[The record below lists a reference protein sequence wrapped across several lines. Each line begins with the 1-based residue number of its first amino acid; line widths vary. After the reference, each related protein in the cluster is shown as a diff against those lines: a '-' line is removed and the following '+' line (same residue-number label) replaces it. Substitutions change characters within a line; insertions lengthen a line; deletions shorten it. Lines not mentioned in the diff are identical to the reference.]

1 MSADGI
7 VVKPVQNPTCPK
19 CGAALPEAEPLSEV
33 TCPACGETV
42 MTPGMLAGKYRLTRR
57 IGAGGMGAVY
67 EALDEGLERKVAVK
81 VILKEKAA
89 EDPDFLTNFKK
100 EAVAASRFQ
109 DAHIVSIYDSGEEAG
124 QPYLVMELVEPDSL
138 DRMMKSGPVMPGTVL
153 NVGRQIAQGLKA
165 AADVGMVHGDV
176 KPENI
181 LINDKREAK
190 LADFGIA
197 ALMGAHAAANN
208 EVWGTPYY
216 IAPETLRKQKVDFRA
231 DIYSLGGT
239 LYHAI
244 AGVPPFEGADA
255 VEVMKGRLVGPAR
268 PLRQLAPSCPEGIEK
283 IIMRM
288 LEAEPARR
296 YPNYSALLN
305 DMDKELRAVK
315 SQIGGGKR
323 IVLKGAVS
331 PSRPM
336 PVVTNPNAPLVPEA
350 EEKPGMSVG
359 MLVGLGAGVFA
370 LIAVIIGVVLFIALG
385 GEEEAAQAK
394 SAAGTPAAAAP
405 AVVDP
410 AEQQRAAD
418 LEALVALSEGAVK
431 RAGDLSKGA
440 KDTETAIKRLAG
452 ELRKVTLPE
461 NESWL
466 EPAEGEAPNEVYK
479 ALQALYVRQQAIAAA
494 ADQAESA
501 RKAIDGER
509 AKAEAPEATPEAVAA
524 ALQAAQKADKECAKA
539 VKPALADLKTFQT
552 LEKTWQPLLAQATA
566 AHKAALEAQAKAEE
580 AARQEEERQAE
591 EARRREAIAREV
603 ESVTVAENR
612 ITVTRPLDRFRIED
626 ALEAF
631 KRTCDPANL
640 KSQEAKAAAQTV
652 LDRIGALQT
661 FQTWVVK
668 SATDGKLSAY
678 GITAADAK
686 GVTIHGTVLTWED
699 FATKNAGQMTAGRLI
714 HGSIADEA
722 GARAAGL
729 DRPSERAQVALG
741 AYLFLNRYCGDLLSR
756 SAFLRNTSEAL
767 RNAVRAVPTAAKTL
781 ERVDPSSAAAE
792 GEGEAAET
800 ESAE

>member
-7 VVKPVQNPTCPK
+7 IAKPVQNPLCPK
-19 CGAALPEAEPLSEV
+19 CGAALPEAEPLTDV
-33 TCPACGETV
+33 VCPACGETV
-42 MTPGMLAGKYRLTRR
+42 MAPGMLAGKYRLTRR

-153 NVGRQIAQGLKA
+153 NVGSQIAQGLKA
-165 AADVGMVHGDV
+165 AADAGMVHGDV

-255 VEVMKGRLVGPAR
+255 VEVMKGRLMGPAR
-268 PLRQLAPSCPEGIEK
+268 PLRQLAPGCPEGIEK

-288 LEAEPARR
+288 LEADPARR
-296 YPNYSALLN
+296 YPNYGALIS
-305 DMDKELRAVK
+305 DMEKELRAVK

-323 IVLKGAVS
+323 IVLKGATS

-359 MLVGLGAGVFA
+359 MLVG
-370 LIAVIIGVVLFIALG
+370 IGVGAVAFLAIIVGAVLFVALG
-385 GEEEAAQAK
+385 GEDESAPKK
-394 SAAGTPAAAAP
+394 SEAAAP

-410 AEQQRAAD
+410 AEVQRTAD

-431 RAGDLSKGA
+431 RVGDLSKGA
-440 KDTETAIKRLAG
+440 KDAEAAIKRLAG

-466 EPAEGEAPNEVYK
+466 EPAEGEAPNEVYA
-479 ALQALYVRQQAIAAA
+479 ALQTLYVRQKAIAAA
-494 ADQAESA
+494 AEQAEAA

-509 AKAEAPEATPEAVAA
+509 VKAEAPDATPEAVAA
-524 ALQAAQKADKECAKA
+524 ALQAAQKADKDCAAA
-539 VKPALADLKTFQT
+539 VKSALADIKAFQSI
-552 LEKTWQPLLAQATA
+552 EKAWVPLIAQAA
-566 AHKAALEAQAKAEE
+566 SAHLAALEAQAKAEE
-580 AARQEEERQAE
+580 ATRQEEARQAE
-591 EARRREAIAREV
+591 EARRREEIAREV

-612 ITVTRPLDRFRIED
+612 ITVTRPIDRFRPED

-631 KRTCDPANL
+631 KRVCDPAKL
-640 KSQEAKAAAQTV
+640 KSKEAKAAAQTV
-652 LDRIGALQT
+652 QDRIGALKD
-661 FQTWVVK
+661 FQDWIVK
-668 SATDGKLSAY
+668 SAAAGKLSAY
-678 GITAADAK
+678 GITAADTK
-686 GVTIHGTVLTWED
+686 GVTIHGTTLTWED
-699 FATKNAGQMTAGRLI
+699 FATKNAGQMAAGRLI
-714 HGSIADEA
+714 HGSLADEA

-741 AYLFLNRYCGDLLSR
+741 AYLFLNRYCGELLSR
-756 SAFLRNTSEAL
+756 SAFLRNTSDSL
-767 RNAVRAVPTAAKTL
+767 LTAVRAVSSAAKML
-781 ERVDPSSAAAE
+781 ERVDPSTAAAE
-792 GEGEAAET
+792 GAGEAEAT
-800 ESAE
+800 E

>member
-7 VVKPVQNPTCPK
+7 IAKPVQNPLCPK
-19 CGAALPEAEPLSEV
+19 CGAALPEAEPLTDV
-33 TCPACGETV
+33 VCPACGETV
-42 MTPGMLAGKYRLTRR
+42 MAPGMLAGKYRLTRR

-138 DRMMKSGPVMPGTVL
+138 DRMMKAGPVMPGTVL
-153 NVGRQIAQGLKA
+153 NVGSQIAQGLKA

-255 VEVMKGRLVGPAR
+255 VEVMKGRLMGPAR
-268 PLRQLAPSCPEGIEK
+268 PLRQLAPGCPEGIEK

-359 MLVGLGAGVFA
+359 MLVG
-370 LIAVIIGVVLFIALG
+370 IGVGAVAFLAIIVGAVLFVALG
-385 GEEEAAQAK
+385 GEDEAAPKK
-394 SAAGTPAAAAP
+394 SEAAAP

-410 AEQQRAAD
+410 AEVQRTAD

-431 RAGDLSKGA
+431 RVGDLSKGA
-440 KDTETAIKRLAG
+440 KDAEAAIKRLAG

-466 EPAEGEAPNEVYK
+466 EPAEGEAPNEVYA
-479 ALQALYVRQQAIAAA
+479 ALQTLYVRQKAIAAA
-494 ADQAESA
+494 ADQAEAA

-509 AKAEAPEATPEAVAA
+509 VKAEAPDATPEAVAA
-524 ALQAAQKADKECAKA
+524 ALQAAQKADKDCAAA
-539 VKPALADLKTFQT
+539 VKSALADIKAFQSI
-552 LEKTWQPLLAQATA
+552 EKAWVPLIAQAA
-566 AHKAALEAQAKAEE
+566 SAHLAALEAQAKAEE
-580 AARQEEERQAE
+580 AARQEEARQAE
-591 EARRREAIAREV
+591 EARRREEIAREV

-612 ITVTRPLDRFRIED
+612 ITVTRPLDRFRPED

-631 KRTCDPANL
+631 KRVCDPAKL

-652 LDRIGALQT
+652 QDRIGALKG
-661 FQTWVVK
+661 FQDWIINQAK
-668 SATDGKLSAY
+668 GGKLSAY
-678 GITAADAK
+678 GITAADTK
-686 GVTIHGTVLTWED
+686 GVTIHGTTLTWED
-699 FATKNAGQMTAGRLI
+699 FATKNAGQMAAGRLI

-722 GARAAGL
+722 GARSAGL

-741 AYLFLNRYCGDLLSR
+741 AYLFLNRYCGELLSR
-756 SAFLRNTSEAL
+756 SAFLRNTSDSL
-767 RNAVRAVPTAAKTL
+767 LTAVRAVSSAAKTL
-781 ERVDPSSAAAE
+781 ERVDPSAAAAE
-792 GEGEAAET
+792 GAGEAEAT
-800 ESAE
+800 E

>member
-7 VVKPVQNPTCPK
+7 IAKPVQNPLCPK
-19 CGAALPEAEPLSEV
+19 CGAALPEAEPLTDV
-33 TCPACGETV
+33 VCPACGETV
-42 MTPGMLAGKYRLTRR
+42 MAPGMLAGKYRLTRR

-153 NVGRQIAQGLKA
+153 NVGSQIAQGLKA
-165 AADVGMVHGDV
+165 AADAGMVHGDV

-255 VEVMKGRLVGPAR
+255 VEVMKGRLMGPAR
-268 PLRQLAPSCPEGIEK
+268 PLRQLAPGCPEGIEK

-359 MLVGLGAGVFA
+359 MLVG
-370 LIAVIIGVVLFIALG
+370 IGVGAVAFLAIIVGAVLFVALG
-385 GEEEAAQAK
+385 GEDESAPKK
-394 SAAGTPAAAAP
+394 SEAAAP

-410 AEQQRAAD
+410 AEVQRTAD

-431 RAGDLSKGA
+431 RVGDLSKGA
-440 KDTETAIKRLAG
+440 KDAEAAIKRLAG

-466 EPAEGEAPNEVYK
+466 EPAEGEAPNEVYA
-479 ALQALYVRQQAIAAA
+479 ALQTLYVRQKAIAAA
-494 ADQAESA
+494 ADQAEAA

-509 AKAEAPEATPEAVAA
+509 VKAEAPDATSEAVAA
-524 ALQAAQKADKECAKA
+524 ALQAAQKADKDCAAA
-539 VKPALADLKTFQT
+539 VKSALADIKAFQSI
-552 LEKTWQPLLAQATA
+552 EKAWVPLIAQAA
-566 AHKAALEAQAKAEE
+566 SAHLAALEAQAKAEE
-580 AARQEEERQAE
+580 ATRQEEARQAE
-591 EARRREAIAREV
+591 EARRREEIAREV

-612 ITVTRPLDRFRIED
+612 ITVTRPLDRFRPED

-631 KRTCDPANL
+631 KRVCDPAKL

-652 LDRIGALQT
+652 QDRIGALKG
-661 FQTWVVK
+661 FQAWIVEQ
-668 SATDGKLSAY
+668 AAAGKLSAY
-678 GITAADAK
+678 GITAADTK
-686 GVTIHGTVLTWED
+686 GVTIHGTTLTWED
-699 FATKNAGQMTAGRLI
+699 FATKNAGQMAAGRLI

-722 GARAAGL
+722 GARSAGL

-741 AYLFLNRYCGDLLSR
+741 AYLFLNRYCGELLSR
-756 SAFLRNTSEAL
+756 SAFLRNTSDSL
-767 RNAVRAVPTAAKTL
+767 LTAVRAVSSAAKTL
-781 ERVDPSSAAAE
+781 ERVDPSTAAAE
-792 GEGEAAET
+792 GAGEAEAT
-800 ESAE
+800 E

>member
-7 VVKPVQNPTCPK
+7 IAKPVQNPLCPK
-19 CGAALPEAEPLSEV
+19 CGAALPEAEPLTDV
-33 TCPACGETV
+33 VCPACGETV
-42 MTPGMLAGKYRLTRR
+42 MAPGMLAGKYRLTRR

-138 DRMMKSGPVMPGTVL
+138 DRMMKAGPVMPGTVL
-153 NVGRQIAQGLKA
+153 NVGSQIAQGLKA

-190 LADFGIA
+190 LADFGI
-197 ALMGAHAAANN
+197 
-208 EVWGTPYY
+208 
-216 IAPETLRKQKVDFRA
+216 RA

-255 VEVMKGRLVGPAR
+255 VEVMKGRLMGPAR
-268 PLRQLAPSCPEGIEK
+268 PLRQLAPGCPEGIEK

-359 MLVGLGAGVFA
+359 MLVG
-370 LIAVIIGVVLFIALG
+370 IGVGAVAFLAIIVGAVLFVALG
-385 GEEEAAQAK
+385 GEDEAAPKK
-394 SAAGTPAAAAP
+394 SEAAAP

-410 AEQQRAAD
+410 AEVQRTAD

-431 RAGDLSKGA
+431 RVGDLSKGA
-440 KDTETAIKRLAG
+440 KDAEAAIKRLAG

-466 EPAEGEAPNEVYK
+466 EPAEGEAPNEVYA
-479 ALQALYVRQQAIAAA
+479 ALQTLYVRQKAIAAA
-494 ADQAESA
+494 ADQAEAA

-509 AKAEAPEATPEAVAA
+509 VKAEAPDATPEAVAA
-524 ALQAAQKADKECAKA
+524 ALQAAQKADKDCAAA
-539 VKPALADLKTFQT
+539 VKSALADIKAFQSI
-552 LEKTWQPLLAQATA
+552 EKAWVPLIAQAA
-566 AHKAALEAQAKAEE
+566 SAHLAALEAQAKAEE
-580 AARQEEERQAE
+580 AARQEEARQAE
-591 EARRREAIAREV
+591 EARRREEIAREV

-612 ITVTRPLDRFRIED
+612 ITVTRPLDRFRPED

-631 KRTCDPANL
+631 KRVCDPTKL

-652 LDRIGALQT
+652 QDRIGALKG
-661 FQTWVVK
+661 FQDWIINQAK
-668 SATDGKLSAY
+668 GGKLSAY
-678 GITAADAK
+678 GITAADTK
-686 GVTIHGTVLTWED
+686 GVTIHGTTLTWED
-699 FATKNAGQMTAGRLI
+699 FATKNAGQMAAGRLI

-722 GARAAGL
+722 GARSAGL

-741 AYLFLNRYCGDLLSR
+741 AYLFLNRYCGELLSR
-756 SAFLRNTSEAL
+756 SAFLRNTSDSL
-767 RNAVRAVPTAAKTL
+767 LTAVRAVSSAAKTL
-781 ERVDPSSAAAE
+781 ERVDPSAAAAE
-792 GEGEAAET
+792 GAGEAEAT
-800 ESAE
+800 E

>member
-7 VVKPVQNPTCPK
+7 IAKPVQNPLCPK
-19 CGAALPEAEPLSEV
+19 CGAALPEAEPLTEV
-33 TCPACGETV
+33 VCPACGETV
-42 MTPGMLAGKYRLTRR
+42 MAPGMLAGKYRLTRR

-153 NVGRQIAQGLKA
+153 NVGSQIAQGLKA

-255 VEVMKGRLVGPAR
+255 VEVMKGRLMGPAR
-268 PLRQLAPSCPEGIEK
+268 PLRQLAPGCPEGIEK

-323 IVLKGAVS
+323 IVLKGATT

-350 EEKPGMSVG
+350 EEKPGMSLG
-359 MLVGLGAGVFA
+359 LLIGLGAG
-370 LIAVIIGVVLFIALG
+370 LVLFIVGVIITFVLLLG
-385 GEEEAAQAK
+385 GKDEDKPSKSTDGAAQ
-394 SAAGTPAAAAP
+394 SAP
-405 AVVDP
+405 AVPVDP
-410 AEQQRAAD
+410 AAEQRAAD

-431 RAGDLSKGA
+431 RAGDLTKGA
-440 KDTETAIKRLAG
+440 KDTEAAIKRLAD

-466 EPAEGEAPNEVYK
+466 EPAEGEAPNEVYA
-479 ALQALYVRQQAIAAA
+479 ALQALYGRQKAIAAA
-494 ADQAESA
+494 ADQAEAA

-524 ALQAAQKADKECAKA
+524 ALQAAQKADKDCAAA
-539 VKPALADLKTFQT
+539 VKPALADLKAFQAI
-552 LEKTWQPLLAQATA
+552 EKTWQPLLAQATS
-566 AHKAALEAQAKAEE
+566 AHQAALEAQAKAEE
-580 AARQEEERQAE
+580 ATRQEEARQAE

-612 ITVTRPLDRFRIED
+612 ITVTRPLDRFRPED
-626 ALEAF
+626 ALKAF
-631 KRTCDPANL
+631 ERACNTDKLT
-640 KSQEAKAAAQTV
+640 SQEAKDAAQTV
-652 LDRIGALQT
+652 KDRIGALKD
-661 FQTWVVK
+661 FQDWIVEQAAAGT
-668 SATDGKLSAY
+668 LSAY
-678 GITAADAK
+678 GISAADAK
-686 GVTIHGTVLTWED
+686 GVTIHGTTLTWED
-699 FATKNAGQMTAGRLI
+699 FATKNAGQMAAGRLI
-714 HGSIADEA
+714 HGSLADEA

-729 DRPSERAQVALG
+729 DRPSERAEKALG
-741 AYLFLNRYCGDLLSR
+741 AYLFLNRYCGDLLGR

-767 RNAVRAVPTAAKTL
+767 RAAVLAVPIEAKKL
-781 ERVDPSSAAAE
+781 DRIEPSAAAME
-792 GEGEAAET
+792 GEGEAEEAET
-800 ESAE
+800 AE

>member
-7 VVKPVQNPTCPK
+7 IAKPVQNPLCPK

-33 TCPACGETV
+33 VCPACGETV
-42 MTPGMLAGKYRLTRR
+42 MAPGMLAGKYRLTRR

-153 NVGRQIAQGLKA
+153 NVGSQIAQGLKA

-323 IVLKGAVS
+323 IVLKGATS

-359 MLVGLGAGVFA
+359 MLVG
-370 LIAVIIGVVLFIALG
+370 IGVGAVAFLAIIVGAVLFVALG
-385 GEEEAAQAK
+385 GEDESAPKK
-394 SAAGTPAAAAP
+394 SEAAAP

-410 AEQQRAAD
+410 AEVQRTAD

-431 RAGDLSKGA
+431 RAGDLTKGA
-440 KDTETAIKRLAG
+440 KDTEAAIKRLAD

-466 EPAEGEAPNEVYK
+466 EPAEGEAPNEVY
-479 ALQALYVRQQAIAAA
+479 ATLQALYGRQKAIAAA
-494 ADQAESA
+494 ADQAEAA

-524 ALQAAQKADKECAKA
+524 ALQAAQKADKDCAAA
-539 VKPALADLKTFQT
+539 VKPALADLKAFQAI
-552 LEKTWQPLLAQATA
+552 EKTWQPLLAQATS
-566 AHKAALEAQAKAEE
+566 AHQAALEAQAKAEE
-580 AARQEEERQAE
+580 ATRQEEARQAE

-612 ITVTRPLDRFRIED
+612 ITVTRPLDRFRPED
-626 ALEAF
+626 ALKAF
-631 KRTCDPANL
+631 ERACNTDKLT
-640 KSQEAKAAAQTV
+640 SQEAKDAAQTV
-652 LDRIGALQT
+652 KDRIGALKD
-661 FQTWVVK
+661 FQDWIVEQAAAGT
-668 SATDGKLSAY
+668 LSAY
-678 GITAADAK
+678 GISAADAK
-686 GVTIHGTVLTWED
+686 GVTIHGTTLTWED
-699 FATKNAGQMTAGRLI
+699 FATKNAGQMAAGRLI
-714 HGSIADEA
+714 HGSLADEA

-729 DRPSERAQVALG
+729 DRPSERAEKALG
-741 AYLFLNRYCGDLLSR
+741 AYLFLNRYCGDLLGR

-767 RNAVRAVPTAAKTL
+767 RAAVLAVPIEAKKL
-781 ERVDPSSAAAE
+781 ERIEPSAAATE
-792 GEGEAAET
+792 GEGEAEET
-800 ESAE
+800 ETAE